1 VEFLHAPPRL
11 PHNAAVRSNAGAL
24 AALAVFLAI
33 GCAKKGDPVQATL
46 DRMVQAA
53 NARDAAALFD
63 NVAPDF
69 QAADGSSRSDAEAL
83 VHRIFAAYEALDVTI
98 RDVQAEKGANA
109 ARVRFTA
116 EMSGRPLKMGGL
128 QGLLPSS
135 AKYDFDLRLTS
146 DGKTWKVAWAS
157 WQRAGD

>member
-1 VEFLHAPPRL
+1 MKKNTRAF
-11 PHNAAVRSNAGAL
+11 

-46 DRMVQAA
+46 DRMVKAA
-53 NARDAAALFD
+53 NARDAVALFE

-83 VHRIFAAYEALDVTI
+83 MHRIFAAYEVINITI
-98 RDVQAEKGANA
+98 RDVQAEKGENA

-116 EMSGRPLKMGGL
+116 EMTGQPLKMGAL

-135 AKYDFDLRLTS
+135 AKYDFDLRLAS
-146 DGKTWKVAWAS
+146 DGKTWKIAWGS
-157 WQRAGD
+157 WQREGD